1 MEHIHKMN
9 LSKIDLN
16 LLVVLDALLSE
27 QNVTRA
33 AARIG
38 PSQPA
43 MSSALGRLR
52 NMFDDQLLSRAP
64 SGMIPTERATSLAGP
79 VRQILREVEAA
90 LGPVAEFKPNVSRR
104 TFKIATVDYAEF
116 VLLPALLRELTK
128 TAPLVDIEMWPL
140 SDNYPEEAL
149 RSGQLDLAIGFS
161 HRIPQRLRKQMLFE
175 DRFVCAVRSGH
186 PSVRQRLT
194 LSQHIALPH
203 VLISQRGSVIGVV
216 DHALEIKGM
225 KRRVAVT
232 VPHFLIAPI
241 VVSKSDYIVTLAE
254 RVAATFAELL
264 PLRLLKPP
272 IKLPRLGVA
281 MVWHERTEHDPA
293 QQWLRKT
300 LLAIGQQ
307 RARRK

>member
-1 MEHIHKMN
+1 
-9 LSKIDLN
+9 
-16 LLVVLDALLSE
+16 
-27 QNVTRA
+27 
-33 AARIG
+33 
-38 PSQPA
+38 
-43 MSSALGRLR
+43 
-52 NMFDDQLLSRAP
+52 
-64 SGMIPTERATSLAGP
+64 
-79 VRQILREVEAA
+79 
-90 LGPVAEFKPNVSRR
+90 
-104 TFKIATVDYAEF
+104 
-116 VLLPALLRELTK
+116 LRELTK
-128 TAPLVDIEMWPL
+128 TAPLVDIEIWPL

-194 LSQHIALPH
+194 LSQYIALPH

-272 IKLPRLGVA
+272 VELPRLGVA
-281 MVWHERTEHDPA
+281 MVWHERTEHEPA
-293 QQWLRKT
+293 QQWLRRT
-300 LLAIGQQ
+300 LLAVGQQ
-307 RARRK
+307 RVRRK

>member
-1 MEHIHKMN
+1 MN

-38 PSQPA
+38 LSQPA

-64 SGMIPTERATSLAGP
+64 SGMIPTERAMSLAGP

-128 TAPLVDIEMWPL
+128 TAPLVDIEIWPL

-194 LSQHIALPH
+194 LSQYIALPH

-232 VPHFLIAPI
+232 DPAF
-241 VVSKSDYIVTLAE
+241 SDRSNCRFQIRLHRHAGRAGCCHVCD
-254 RVAATFAELL
+254 LL

-281 MVWHERTEHDPA
+281 MVWHERAEHDPA

-300 LLAIGQQ
+300 LLAVGQQ

>member
-1 MEHIHKMN
+1 MEHIHTMN
-9 LSKIDLN
+9 LSKVDLN
-16 LLVVLDALLSE
+16 LLVVLDALLTE

-38 PSQPA
+38 LSQPA

-52 NMFDDQLLSRAP
+52 DMFGDQLLSRAP
-64 SGMIPTERATSLAGP
+64 SGMIPTERAMNLAGP

-90 LGPVAEFKPNVSRR
+90 LGPVSDFKPGVSKR

-116 VLLPALLRELTK
+116 VLLPALLRELAK
-128 TAPLVDIEMWPL
+128 TAPLIDIEIWPL
-140 SDNYPEEAL
+140 SDSYPEEAL
-149 RSGQLDLAIGFS
+149 RSGQLDLAIGFAY
-161 HRIPQRLRKQMLFE
+161 RVPQRLRKQTLFE
-175 DRFVCAVRSGH
+175 DRFLCAVRSRH

-194 LSQHIALPH
+194 LSQYIALPH
-203 VLISQRGSVIGVV
+203 VLISQRGSVAGVV
-216 DHALEIKGM
+216 DHALEVKGM

-232 VPHFLIAPI
+232 VPHFLIAPF
-241 VVSKSDYIVTLAE
+241 VVSQSDYIITLAA
-254 RVAATFAELL
+254 RVATTFAELL

-272 IKLPRLGVA
+272 IELPAITVA
-281 MVWHERTEHDPA
+281 MVWHERAEHDPA

-300 LLAIGQQ
+300 LLAVGQQ